1 MTSASL
7 LIVLIV
13 GAAVGALTG
22 LAAGGFSLGA
32 LTVALLAGF
41 LGTTIGAMV
50 RNFIITRGAGVGPD
64 DSRTPLLVVIYA
76 VIASLAASAAA
87 VELAQRSDLGD
98 SRIWVGTL
106 SGLIAAILM
115 SMLLIT
121 YHTKPGDMPTLR
133 SHHHR

>member
-13 GAAVGALTG
+13 GTAVGALTG

-32 LTVALLAGF
+32 LPDALLAGF
-41 LGTTIGAMV
+41 LGTRIGAMV
-50 RNFIITRGAGVGPD
+50 RNFIIARGAGVGPD

-133 SHHHR
+133 SRH

>member
-50 RNFIITRGAGVGPD
+50 RNFILARGAGVGPD

-133 SHHHR
+133 SRHH

>member
-13 GAAVGALTG
+13 GTAVGALTS

-50 RNFIITRGAGVGPD
+50 RNFIIARGAGVGPD

-133 SHHHR
+133 SRH